1 MKKELI
7 ILVGNLGSG
16 KTTFCKKLA
25 KQDYVI
31 VSRDDLRYSIGAG
44 TYLYN
49 EAYEPCIRDASIELA
64 RSFMQLGVPLVI
76 DETNISS
83 SIRSKYL
90 HLAKL
95 YKYKTTAMLLPKL
108 SMKRS
113 ITRRLKNN
121 HGDTP
126 ANVWK
131 NVWST
136 FDMMYEKPTKA
147 EGFNKI
153 IQL

>member
-1 MKKELI
+1 MKRELI
-7 ILVGNLGSG
+7 ILVGNVGSG
-16 KTTFCKKLA
+16 KTTLCKKLS
-25 KQDYVI
+25 KKGYVI

-49 EAYEPCIRDASIELA
+49 EAYEPCIREATIELA

-76 DETNISS
+76 DETNMTNR
-83 SIRSKYL
+83 IRSKYL

-95 YKYKTTAMLLPKL
+95 YKYKTVAMLLPKL

-113 ITRRLKNN
+113 IKRRLKNN
-121 HGDTP
+121 HGDTSKE
-126 ANVWK
+126 VWED
-131 NVWST
+131 VWVC
-136 FDMMYEKPTKA
+136 FDTMYEKPLKK